1 MNMQKF
7 DLKKFQTSKVSRGN
21 IKEIKIPE
29 KNERLAEL
37 IGIIL
42 GDGNIQYDRHGY
54 SLRIVGD
61 SIKDKEYLLG
71 YVKPLCDS
79 LFGVDSKVSKHRTFN
94 ELFIKV
100 HRKRVL
106 EFLFSVGL
114 AAGDKIKSQ
123 ETIPR
128 WVFENDQ
135 YLKACIRGL
144 VDTDG
149 SIYELLPHWPGLWQ
163 ICFTNRNDT
172 LMNDFREGL
181 IKVGIGCSKIYNYKD
196 GKKTPKVYITKKIEL
211 GKFYKEIGFSNPK
224 HRNKIAPSSSGH
236 IVPQ

>member
-1 MNMQKF
+1 MQKF
-7 DLKKFQTSKVSRGN
+7 DLKKSLTGEVSRGN

-29 KNERLAEL
+29 KSEKLAEL

-42 GDGNIQYDRHGY
+42 GDGSIEYAKRY
-54 SLRIVGD
+54 TLTIVGD
-61 SIKDKEYLLG
+61 SRKDREYLLN

-79 LFGVDSKVSKHRTFN
+79 LFGVESKVSQHKTFN

-100 HRKRVL
+100 HSKRLL
-106 EFLFSVGL
+106 EFLFSIGL

-123 ETIPR
+123 ETIPP
-128 WVFENDQ
+128 WVFENDP
-135 YLKACIRGL
+135 YLKACIKGL

-149 SIYELLPHWPGLWQ
+149 SIYELLPHWPGFWQ

-172 LMNDFREGL
+172 LLRDFREGL
-181 IKVGIGCSKIYNYKD
+181 LKVGINCSKIYNYKD
-196 GKKTPKVYITKKIEL
+196 GKKTPKVYITKKTEL

-224 HRNKIAPSSSGH
+224 HRNKIALLCSGLIPS
-236 IVPQ
+236 